1 MTDKESIL
9 AEHKENVRRNRMKS
23 SGFWKYSTV
32 ILLILLI
39 GAIYFNGFS
48 MPTTTSNDAAVDE
61 AVSFINENML
71 MGLATAEVQD
81 VTEEYGLYK
90 VDLLITSAS
99 LDVEEEYT
107 SYITLD
113 GKLLFPTVVDL
124 TELEGTVEET
134 VEEAEE
140 EVVEETADT
149 IDLSGLDLSDE
160 NVKGS
165 TDAPVTMIVFSDF
178 ECPFCARA
186 YETFVEVEETY
197 GDSLQIIFKNY
208 PLSFHQYAQKA
219 AEAGE
224 CANDQGMFWEMHDMM
239 FENAGALTVDDL
251 KSYAS
256 AIGLDTDTFNA
267 CLDSDEKADEV
278 TADMNEG
285 IALGISGTP
294 TFIINGE
301 MLVGAQPYEAF
312 ETAILSALDSVEV
325 VEEAEEEVVEE
336 AEEEVAEEP
345 EAEEEP
351 TEETAEEETTDA
363 CGGCEEG
370 TICFNGACVEIA
382 N

>member
-1 MTDKESIL
+1 
-9 AEHKENVRRNRMKS
+9 
-23 SGFWKYSTV
+23 
-32 ILLILLI
+32 
-39 GAIYFNGFS
+39 
-48 MPTTTSNDAAVDE
+48 MPTSNNDAAVDE
-61 AVSFINENML
+61 AVAFINENML
-71 MGLATAEVQD
+71 MGLATAQVQD
-81 VTEEYGLYK
+81 ITEEYGLYK

-107 SYITLD
+107 SYITMD

-124 TELEGTVEET
+124 SELEGNTAPTEE
-134 VEEAEE
+134 VVE
-140 EVVEETADT
+140 EVVEETNGVD
-149 IDLSGLDLSDE
+149 ISGLDFSDE

-165 TDAPVTMIVFSDF
+165 TDAPVTMIIFSDF

-239 FENAGALTVDDL
+239 FENAEALTVDDL
-251 KSYAS
+251 KDYAS
-256 AIGLDTDTFNA
+256 AIGLDTETFNA
-267 CLDSDEKADEV
+267 CLDSGEKEAEV

-312 ETAILSALDSVEV
+312 ETAIESALDSVEV
-325 VEEAEEEVVEE
+325 VEEEAEEEVVEE
-336 AEEEVAEEP
+336 VAEEEP

-351 TEETAEEETTDA
+351 TEEVVEEEVVEETAEEETTDA
-363 CGGCEEG
+363 CGGWPDGE
-370 TICFNGACVEIA
+370 ICYNGLCIEVTS
-382 N
+382 